1 MGKFLKDRQKMG
13 KFFRDSQKIGKFLT
27 DHRDFEKLLPLA
39 PLNSVISAYDLLLYW
54 FKKQSKPCTEV

>member
-1 MGKFLKDRQKMG
+1 MG
-13 KFFRDSQKIGKFLT
+13 KFFRDSQKIGEFLT

-54 FKKQSKPCTEV
+54 FKKQ